1 MQSVY
6 QEQFGDPA
14 EVVLSGDRPRPVPG
28 AGQVLLRVILSPIH
42 NHDLWT
48 LRGQYGTLPDLPAI
62 GGSEAVGIVEEVGP
76 DVDAALMGRRVSAAG
91 ISGAWAEYALARAE
105 GVIPLPDS
113 IPDEAAAQLI
123 AMPFSAITLLE
134 FLNVRRG
141 DWVIQTAANGAVGKM
156 MVPLAEARGVRV
168 LNLVRRA
175 EAADELTEMGIPHVV
190 STDSEGWQDRARA
203 ILGKDGARAAVD
215 SVGGEIAT
223 ALAGLLGENGLLV
236 TFGSATGGALQLPT
250 NDLIFKQLTV
260 RGFWGAKVAANMP
273 ASEIARLMGEI
284 IGLVSQRKMPLPS
297 GGSFPLH
304 DARQAMIAAQTPG
317 RSGKI
322 MLRP

>member
-76 DVDAALMGRRVSAAG
+76 DVDAALKGRRVSAAG

-141 DWVIQTAANGAVGKM
+141 DWVVQTAANGAVGKM
-156 MVPLAEARGVRV
+156 LVPLAEARGVRV

-203 ILGKDGARAAVD
+203 ILGKDGARAAVN
-215 SVGGEIAT
+215 SVGGEIVT

-273 ASEIARLMGEI
+273 ASEMARLMGEI
-284 IGLVSQRKMPLPS
+284 IGLVAQGKMPLPS